1 MSAGAP
7 VEHYNILYIILCLLA
22 TNFAGIVKLEETP
35 HCYVTGTKSQW
46 AHPLFQNKG
55 LKFRKSSF
63 KIPYETNPNC

>member
-35 HCYVTGTKSQW
+35 HCYVTGTKSQR